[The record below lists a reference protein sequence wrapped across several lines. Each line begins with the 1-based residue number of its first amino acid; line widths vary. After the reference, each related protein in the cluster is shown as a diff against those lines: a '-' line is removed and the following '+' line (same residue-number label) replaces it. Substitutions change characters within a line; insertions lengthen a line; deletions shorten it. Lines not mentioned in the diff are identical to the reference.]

1 MSIATET
8 IAQQLGKHLVGLGYE
23 NLPANV
29 TAKVKEVVLDQLG
42 CQFVGSTM
50 DWCNIIYEFI
60 KSFPGRT
67 EATVVNRNLKTWAAD
82 AAFVNATFGH
92 GCELDDHVSDFGG
105 GHPGAI
111 CTAVAFALGEKEHA
125 NGQQIIAAIAAGY
138 ETQWRVARAMLP
150 DSLHRGFHSQSL
162 IGVFASAAVAGKL
175 LRLDATQMAHAFAI
189 AGSHASGPR
198 EYTQTGGEVK
208 RMHSGLAA
216 RGGIHSAMLAKAG
229 LTGPLGIFEGKQGML
244 VIFAGRN
251 DPEPILEDLGKEFG
265 VMHIEY
271 KTYPLNIAIQS
282 PIALLADLIEAH
294 NVKPNDVE
302 RIDVGL
308 RNEHTV
314 LSHGAIL
321 EPQETVG
328 AQFSMA
334 FSLALR
340 VVKRNNDLQLYTNPS
355 MWRDPEVL
363 RIAKK
368 VHLYVDPRLARIR
381 ARGAS
386 IKLTLTDGR
395 AFEMIEEF
403 QRGNPENPHRP
414 GELTDKFRRLSS
426 SVFSEKRTDEVIN
439 KISELDRV
447 GDITTLTVLFNPE
460 R

>member
-1 MSIATET
+1 MSTATKT
-8 IAQQLGKHLVGLGYE
+8 VAQQLSEHLVKSDYQS
-23 NLPANV
+23 LPPNV

-60 KSFPGRT
+60 RSFPGQT

-111 CTAVAFALGEKEHA
+111 CTAVALALAEKEHA
-125 NGQQIIAAIAAGY
+125 NGQEVIAAISAGY
-138 ETQWRVARAMLP
+138 ETQWRIARAMLP
-150 DSLHRGFHSQSL
+150 ESLHRGFHSQSL

-175 LRLDATQMAHAFAI
+175 LKLDATQMAHAFAI

-229 LTGPLGIFEGKQGML
+229 LTGPLGILEGKQGML
-244 VIFAGRN
+244 VIFAGRD
-251 DPEPILEDLGKEFG
+251 DPKPILENLGKEFG
-265 VMHIEY
+265 VIHIEY
-271 KTYPLNIAIQS
+271 KTYPVNIAIQS
-282 PIALLADLIEAH
+282 PIALLAELIEAH
-294 NVKPNDVE
+294 DVKATDVE

-308 RNEHTV
+308 RNDHTV
-314 LSHGAIL
+314 LSHSAVL

-340 VVKRNNDLQLYTNPS
+340 VVKRDNDLKLYTDPS
-355 MWRDPEVL
+355 VWRDPEVL
-363 RIAKK
+363 RIGRK
-368 VHLYVDPRLARIR
+368 VHLYVDPRLARIK

-386 IKLTLTDGR
+386 VKLTLTDGR
-395 AFEMIEEF
+395 VFELLEEF
-403 QRGNPENPHRP
+403 QRGNPENPLPP
-414 GELTDKFRRLSS
+414 GELTDKFRRLASS
-426 SVFSEKRTDEVIN
+426 IFSRERTEEVIA
-439 KISELDRV
+439 IVSRLDELE
-447 GDITTLTVLFNPE
+447 DITQLTSLFDP
-460 R
+460 